1 MRFLRQWPYSCFS
14 ATVFV
19 LSTWF
24 HADPGSGK
32 AGPPDVPIAVVRA
45 EAEVRRIAETSWP
58 LIAMEFRV
66 ACTGWTASWFA
77 VLPPAAQCDL
87 EAHLGPDWRRDLADA
102 VVAAAIGVSDRDWEP
117 AVRAVYRPDLSDDE
131 IVLRAADQWAAKQ
144 QTPERQR
151 QRAALIDELIRA
163 LMNRPKSVQ
172 A

>member
-14 ATVFV
+14 AAVFV
-19 LSTWF
+19 LSLWL

-32 AGPPDVPIAVVRA
+32 AGPPDVPVAVVRT
-45 EAEVRRIAETSWP
+45 EAEVRRIAEASWP
-58 LIAMEFRV
+58 EVATEFRV
-66 ACTGWTASWFA
+66 AYTGQTAIWFT
-77 VLPPAAQCDL
+77 VLPPAAQRDL
-87 EAHLGPDWRRDLADA
+87 EAHLGSDWRRDLADA
-102 VVAAAIGVSDRDWEP
+102 MVAAAIGAGARDWEP
-117 AVRAVYRPDLSDDE
+117 AIRAVYQPDLSDDE